1 MAKYLNEDGVSLLL
15 QNINSHI
22 NKKASNYLPLTGGYI
37 DGNVYFGS
45 SSPCSIYFYD
55 HDNAEYASIF
65 AGDDLHIQSPAKIN
79 LSCDELLVR
88 NSNNEIGNIDGIAA
102 YATSLETHRYID
114 GVKFDGTADITHHG
128 SSSTGAST
136 AAKTVSITDF
146 SLKTGSK
153 ISVKFT
159 NANSAANPTLNV
171 SSTGAKT
178 IRYNGSN
185 LPSTQ
190 YWAAGAVVEFIY
202 DGTYWN
208 VVGTIKDNNT
218 TYSAATA
225 TASGLVSTGAQTFGG
240 TKTFSTINTN
250 TINDNGGILSIINNN
265 TGNNSNDY
273 VHIESTNGQINLSS
287 KNGVYVNDISGN
299 PGTIVANLS
308 GKLTTS
314 RTIDGV
320 SFDGSANI
328 THFGVC
334 STDAGT
340 QTKVV
345 SCTGFVLATGARILV
360 KFTNGNT
367 YTTLASTTLKLNV
380 NSTGAKDIKYHGLNI
395 NTLYHNITTNEVI
408 EFVYD
413 GTNYN
418 IVGILGDGSV
428 NVGLNTTSTEVDTQ
442 YILCTD
448 DTAIGVRGSINTYS
462 GLSYVTSTNT
472 LSTNITGSSASAAQA
487 GKLST
492 ARTIDGVSFD
502 GSKNIT
508 NYYYCESVQASDK
521 AINLSGFTLSI
532 GARIVVK
539 FKYPNKAN
547 DNIIISNVGT
557 YPIHY
562 RGQTLQ
568 AGFWT
573 AYQCVEFIFDGTQF
587 NIVAG
592 TPYSTTSDE
601 RLKDIIGDSNKLNLD
616 VIANAPSK
624 IYSLK
629 DDYFKTEYI
638 GTIAQYWEDKVPQAI
653 LHHGENLGVDYAPL
667 ALCSAITL
675 AREVVELKEKIK
687 ELESKLSK

>member
-1 MAKYLNEDGVSLLL
+1 MGFLDDQGL
-15 QNINSHI
+15 QKTLIHI
-22 NKKASNYLPLTGGYI
+22 NTVVGDVRNQLSNASNTVLQEETMLDVDIDKPILLKYGDATDGSEINTTTYDQSLTYNPLNGTLK
-37 DGNVYFGS
+37 S
-45 SSPCSIYFYD
+45 
-55 HDNAEYASIF
+55 
-65 AGDDLHIQSPAKIN
+65 
-79 LSCDELLVR
+79 
-88 NSNNEIGNIDGIAA
+88 NEI
-102 YATSLETHRYID
+102 
-114 GVKFDGTADITHHG
+114 
-128 SSSTGAST
+128 
-136 AAKTVSITDF
+136 
-146 SLKTGSK
+146 
-153 ISVKFT
+153 
-159 NANSAANPTLNV
+159 NV
-171 SSTGAKT
+171 
-178 IRYNGSN
+178 N
-185 LPSTQ
+185 
-190 YWAAGAVVEFIY
+190 
-202 DGTYWN
+202 
-208 VVGTIKDNNT
+208 TIKDNGIGLTIKNDNT
-218 TYSAATA
+218 T
-225 TASGLVSTGAQTFGG
+225 
-240 TKTFSTINTN
+240 NT
-250 TINDNGGILSIINNN
+250 
-265 TGNNSNDY
+265 SNDFIC
-273 VHIESTNGQINLSS
+273 IESTNGQVDIRS
-287 KNGVYVNDISGN
+287 KSGFNILDNKGRIS
-299 PGTIVANLS
+299 TITANLT
-308 GKLTTS
+308 GKLTTP
-314 RTIDGV
+314 RYIDGV

-328 THFGVC
+328 THYGVC
-334 STDAGT
+334 STAASL
-340 QTKVV
+340 QTKTV
-345 SCTGFVLATGARILV
+345 SCTGFSLTTGARILV

-367 YTTLASTTLKLNV
+367 YTTLVSTTLKLNV

-508 NYYYCESVQASDK
+508 NYYYCVSVQASDK
-521 AINLSGFTLSI
+521 VINLSGFTLSI

-573 AYQCVEFIFDGTQF
+573 AYQCVEFVFDGGQF

-675 AREVVELKEKIK
+675 AKEVVELKEKIK
-687 ELESKLSK
+687 ELESKLSN